1 VTIEDGV
8 TVPDARIMRV
18 SLPSLLLVRRIR

>member
-8 TVPDARIMRV
+8 TVPDARSMPV
-18 SLPSLLLVRRIR
+18 PLPSLLLAR